1 MLLAS
6 VDVLWLNIHIQSR
19 IQQPTEAGDTS
30 SHRTSEFSM
39 HDDEMDDTSLAS
51 FFVLRPYLLHSA
63 RFYDKDRTVPT

>member
-1 MLLAS
+1 MIS
-6 VDVLWLNIHIQSR
+6 ISNPIQNTE
-19 IQQPTEAGDTS
+19 QPTEAGDTS
-30 SHRTSEFSM
+30 SHRTSEFSV